1 MSDDIADM
9 ADMVVVFGFD
19 VITGES
25 QADHNI
31 KEEGQEGWH
40 EEKTMKDSQ
49 TDDDK
54 DHLEEDDECLRRCE
68 EHPEY
73 PKYCGDCGL

>member
-31 KEEGQEGWH
+31 KEEGQECWH
-40 EEKTMKDSQ
+40 
-49 TDDDK
+49 
-54 DHLEEDDECLRRCE
+54 
-68 EHPEY
+68 
-73 PKYCGDCGL
+73 